1 MAHKWIGLFGVLLLA
16 AGCGGSGDSGDFVLL
31 AGPTEGDSELSY
43 PNGHPLLFR
52 TDNLDVLSRE
62 AELNELIQN
71 YRVSLGYDVLI
82 VEPEITL
89 LARAH
94 SHHMGTHSFF
104 DHPNPEGDSAWD
116 RATRANIIWSG
127 FGENIATGQETAEE
141 VFADWLASEN
151 HRRTVEDPDWT
162 HIGTGYS
169 WNPSSLGGHLWTT
182 NFKEKP

>member
-31 AGPTEGDSELSY
+31 AGPTEGASELSY

-71 YRVSLGYDVLI
+71 YRVSLGYDVLV

-94 SHHMGTHSFF
+94 SHHMGTHRFF

-116 RATRANIIWSG
+116 RATRANMIWSG

-141 VFADWLASEN
+141 VFADWLASKN
-151 HRRTVEDPDWT
+151 HRHTVEDPDWT

-182 NFKEKP
+182 NFKKP